1 MKRLTLALLAAAA
14 LTLVATTTIGAQ
26 DQATKLVFVD
36 AQALIAAHPGG
47 QAANALRAQATE
59 EIGGLRDQLDAL
71 QARAR
76 AGEQLSADE
85 QERFNVLL
93 TTLEAVQS
101 RYQADLAA
109 AAEPAIEAVN
119 AAIREIALEREYTVV
134 MDIAAAA
141 ESGLVVYASD
151 GLDITDLVMARLR

>member
-14 LTLVATTTIGAQ
+14 LMVVATSTIGAE
-26 DQATKLVFVD
+26 DQATRLVFVD

-47 QAANALRAQATE
+47 QTANTLRRQAAE
-59 EIGGLRDQLDAL
+59 EIGELRDQLDAL

-93 TTLEAVQS
+93 TTLDAVQN
-101 RYQADLAA
+101 RYQADIAA

-119 AAIREIALEREYTVV
+119 AAIREVAQELEYTIV

-141 ESGLVVYASD
+141 ESGLVVYAAD
-151 GLDITDLVMARLR
+151 GLDITDAVLARVR

>member
-1 MKRLTLALLAAAA
+1 MKRLTLALLVAAA
-14 LTLVATTTIGAQ
+14 LMVVANTTIGAQ
-26 DQATKLVFVD
+26 DQPTRLVFVD
-36 AQALIAAHPGG
+36 AQALIGAHPGG
-47 QAANALRAQATE
+47 QSANTLRRQATE
-59 EIGGLRDQLDAL
+59 EIGELRAQLDAI

-76 AGEQLSADE
+76 AGEQLTADE

-101 RYQADLAA
+101 RYQTDIAR

-119 AAIREIALEREYTVV
+119 AAIREVAREQDYTIV

-141 ESGLVVYASD
+141 DSGLIVYAAD
-151 GLDITDLVMARLR
+151 GLDITDAVLARLR

>member
-47 QAANALRAQATE
+47 QAANQLRAQATE
-59 EIGGLRDQLDAL
+59 EIGELRDQLDAL

-119 AAIREIALEREYTVV
+119 EAIREIALEREYTVV

>member
-26 DQATKLVFVD
+26 DQATRLVFVD

-47 QAANALRAQATE
+47 QAANALRAQATD
-59 EIGGLRDQLDAL
+59 EIGDLRDQLDAL

-76 AGEQLSADE
+76 AGEQLSPDE

-101 RYQADLAA
+101 RYQADIAA

-119 AAIREIALEREYTVV
+119 EAIREVAIEREYSVV

-141 ESGLVVYASD
+141 EGGLVVYAAD
-151 GLDITDLVMARLR
+151 GLDITDLVLARLR

>member
-26 DQATKLVFVD
+26 DQATRLVFVD

-59 EIGGLRDQLDAL
+59 EIGELRDQLDAL

-119 AAIREIALEREYTVV
+119 AAIRDVALEREYTVV

-141 ESGLVVYASD
+141 ESGLVVYAAD
-151 GLDITDLVMARLR
+151 GLDITDVVMARLR

>member
-26 DQATKLVFVD
+26 DQATRLVFVD

-59 EIGGLRDQLDAL
+59 EIGELRDQLDAL

-119 AAIREIALEREYTVV
+119 AAIRDVALELEYTVV

-141 ESGLVVYASD
+141 ESGLVVYAAD
-151 GLDITDLVMARLR
+151 GLDITDVVMARLR